1 MDYRQRRKEQAQQTE
16 QAILQA
22 AMELARENSFD
33 KVSVRDIC
41 QRAGITTGAFY
52 HHFRSKEDLLS
63 RGFSPL
69 DRHMEEALSG
79 HETDA
84 PPQRLW
90 LILSTYASFIEAQ
103 GWELVAR
110 YYQRRLDAP
119 DDASSMD
126 PTRYTLRAMLD
137 CLRQAEEE
145 GSLLPGWSVE
155 WTADFFFRHFR
166 GVVVDWVLH
175 RGSYPLLPKLE
186 QDYTLFQEIFQTP
199 HALVGPL
206 LLSINPPIGGFG
218 GNDRVKGCPA
228 GRFGAQPPLAAV
240 LGAEMNRQG
249 SLSRWIKQLFE
260 PFLG

>member
-84 PPQRLW
+84 PPQQLW
-90 LILSTYASFIEAQ
+90 LILSTYASFIE
-103 GWELVAR
+103 
-110 YYQRRLDAP
+110 
-119 DDASSMD
+119 

-186 QDYTLFQEIFQTP
+186 QDYTLFQEIFQT
-199 HALVGPL
+199 
-206 LLSINPPIGGFG
+206 
-218 GNDRVKGCPA
+218 K
-228 GRFGAQPPLAAV
+228 
-240 LGAEMNRQG
+240 
-249 SLSRWIKQLFE
+249 
-260 PFLG
+260 

>member
-69 DRHMEEALSG
+69 DRYMEEALSG

-155 WTADFFFRHFR
+155 WTADFFSATSGAWSWTGCSTGALTHYCPSWSR
-166 GVVVDWVLH
+166 
-175 RGSYPLLPKLE
+175 
-186 QDYTLFQEIFQTP
+186 TTP
-199 HALVGPL
+199 C
-206 LLSINPPIGGFG
+206 S
-218 GNDRVKGCPA
+218 
-228 GRFGAQPPLAAV
+228 GRFFRP
-240 LGAEMNRQG
+240 N
-249 SLSRWIKQLFE
+249 SRRAWTRWSGL
-260 PFLG
+260 

>member
-137 CLRQAEEE
+137 CLRQAEA
-145 GSLLPGWSVE
+145 WS
-155 WTADFFFRHFR
+155 WTGCSTGALTHYCPSWSRTTPCSRRFFR
-166 GVVVDWVLH
+166 
-175 RGSYPLLPKLE
+175 P
-186 QDYTLFQEIFQTP
+186 
-199 HALVGPL
+199 
-206 LLSINPPIGGFG
+206 N
-218 GNDRVKGCPA
+218 
-228 GRFGAQPPLAAV
+228 
-240 LGAEMNRQG
+240 
-249 SLSRWIKQLFE
+249 SRRAWTRWSGL
-260 PFLG
+260 

>member
-155 WTADFFFRHFR
+155 WTADFFSATSGAWSWTGCSTGALTHYCPSWSRTTPCSRRFFR
-166 GVVVDWVLH
+166 
-175 RGSYPLLPKLE
+175 P
-186 QDYTLFQEIFQTP
+186 
-199 HALVGPL
+199 
-206 LLSINPPIGGFG
+206 N
-218 GNDRVKGCPA
+218 
-228 GRFGAQPPLAAV
+228 
-240 LGAEMNRQG
+240 
-249 SLSRWIKQLFE
+249 SRRAWTRWSGL
-260 PFLG
+260 

>member
-110 YYQRRLDAP
+110 YYQHRLGQPDFHSIDPRRFTLQALLKCLTDAQ
-119 DDASSMD
+119 S
-126 PTRYTLRAMLD
+126 
-137 CLRQAEEE
+137 QK
-145 GSLLPGWSVE
+145 LLLTVQTPE
-155 WTADFFFRHFR
+155 WIAQFLFRHFR
-166 GVVVDWVLH
+166 GVVVDWTIN
-175 RGSYPLLPKLE
+175 RGSYSLLEKLE
-186 QDYTLFQEIFQTP
+186 QDYLFFKRIFQ
-199 HALVGPL
+199 A
-206 LLSINPPIGGFG
+206 NP
-218 GNDRVKGCPA
+218 K
-228 GRFGAQPPLAAV
+228 
-240 LGAEMNRQG
+240 
-249 SLSRWIKQLFE
+249 
-260 PFLG
+260 

>member
-119 DDASSMD
+119 DD
-126 PTRYTLRAMLD
+126 L
-137 CLRQAEEE
+137 
-145 GSLLPGWSVE
+145 SLI
-155 WTADFFFRHFR
+155 H
-166 GVVVDWVLH
+166 
-175 RGSYPLLPKLE
+175 
-186 QDYTLFQEIFQTP
+186 I
-199 HALVGPL
+199 
-206 LLSINPPIGGFG
+206 
-218 GNDRVKGCPA
+218 
-228 GRFGAQPPLAAV
+228 
-240 LGAEMNRQG
+240 
-249 SLSRWIKQLFE
+249 
-260 PFLG
+260 

>member
-155 WTADFFFRHFR
+155 WTAVGRASEAVYKPSYWR
-166 GVVVDWVLH
+166 I
-175 RGSYPLLPKLE
+175 RREGSCERLPRRAIRSTTAACGGTWCGDE
-186 QDYTLFQEIFQTP
+186 PSGFPF
-199 HALVGPL
+199 AL
-206 LLSINPPIGGFG
+206 
-218 GNDRVKGCPA
+218 D
-228 GRFGAQPPLAAV
+228 QPT
-240 LGAEMNRQG
+240 
-249 SLSRWIKQLFE
+249 F
-260 PFLG
+260 

>member
-145 GSLLPGWSVE
+145 LSLI
-155 WTADFFFRHFR
+155 H
-166 GVVVDWVLH
+166 
-175 RGSYPLLPKLE
+175 
-186 QDYTLFQEIFQTP
+186 I
-199 HALVGPL
+199 
-206 LLSINPPIGGFG
+206 
-218 GNDRVKGCPA
+218 
-228 GRFGAQPPLAAV
+228 
-240 LGAEMNRQG
+240 
-249 SLSRWIKQLFE
+249 
-260 PFLG
+260 